1 MKNWIQINV
10 IYMDTKST
18 WRHSTMTKTEN
29 YKYLPKIDEVKITTL
44 HFMLKSQIKIL
55 VESGLCVGQL
65 GSGAY
70 LLLELDVPPWHNQ
83 SNQATILTSILTAVN
98 RSKSFARFFGKRLRG
113 FEKCGLGT
121 LTMATPC
128 ESNIKTNPS
137 HEIVKWVTTKACEK
151 NERESQLS
159 GKSLWLINYDSNVSY
174 EWIKT
179 VGTKS
184 NSA

>member
-1 MKNWIQINV
+1 
-10 IYMDTKST
+10 
-18 WRHSTMTKTEN
+18 MTKTAN

-83 SNQATILTSILTAVN
+83 SNQAIILTSILTAVN
-98 RSKSFARFFGKRLRG
+98 RSKSFARFCGKRLRG

-128 ESNIKTNPS
+128 ESNMKTNPS
-137 HEIVKWVTTKACEK
+137 HEVVK
-151 NERESQLS
+151 
-159 GKSLWLINYDSNVSY
+159 
-174 EWIKT
+174 
-179 VGTKS
+179 
-184 NSA
+184 

>member
-1 MKNWIQINV
+1 
-10 IYMDTKST
+10 
-18 WRHSTMTKTEN
+18 MTKTAN
-29 YKYLPKIDEVKITTL
+29 YKYLPKINEVKITTL

-83 SNQATILTSILTAVN
+83 SNQAIILTSILTAVN
-98 RSKSFARFFGKRLRG
+98 RRKSFARFFGKRLRG

-128 ESNIKTNPS
+128 ESNMKTNPS
-137 HEIVKWVTTKACEK
+137 HEVVK
-151 NERESQLS
+151 
-159 GKSLWLINYDSNVSY
+159 
-174 EWIKT
+174 
-179 VGTKS
+179 
-184 NSA
+184 